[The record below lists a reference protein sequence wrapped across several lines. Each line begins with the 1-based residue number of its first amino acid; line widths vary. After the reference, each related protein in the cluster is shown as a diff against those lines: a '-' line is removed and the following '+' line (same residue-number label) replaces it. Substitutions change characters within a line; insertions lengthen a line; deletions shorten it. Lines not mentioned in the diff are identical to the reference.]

1 MASKADFTPEEWN
14 TIEFAP
20 LNTALFI
27 ALASPSGP
35 IGMVQEMFAAVS
47 SVVDIEKDSAA
58 GEILRAV
65 AADIRAR
72 KEKPDMPRFTSL
84 EEGRAHVSAQV
95 QEAIALLDARA
106 ADEAPAVKQWLYT
119 VAQKAASAA
128 REGGFLGIGGAAV
141 SDEEQAALAQLAG
154 WLGVAP

>member
-14 TIEFAP
+14 KIEFAP

-58 GEILRAV
+58 GEILNSI
-65 AADIRAR
+65 AADIKAR
-72 KEKPDMPRFTSL
+72 KEKPDLPRFSSL
-84 EEGRAHVSAQV
+84 EEGRAHVSGAV
-95 QEAIALLDARA
+95 RDAVALLDAKA
-106 ADEAPAVKQWLYT
+106 PDEAPAVKRWLYG
-119 VAQKAASAA
+119 VAEKAASAA
-128 REGGFLGIGGAAV
+128 REGGFLGIGGTAV
-141 SDEEQAALAQLAG
+141 SDQEQAALAELAG
-154 WLGVAP
+154 WLGVTP

>member
-1 MASKADFTPEEWN
+1 MASKADFTPEEWRQ
-14 TIEFAP
+14 IEFAP

-35 IGMVQEMFAAVS
+35 IGMVKEMYAAVS
-47 SVVDIEKDSAA
+47 SIVSIEKEGGA

-72 KEKPDMPRFTSL
+72 KEQPDLPRFSSL
-84 EEGRAHVSAQV
+84 EEGRAHVSGAV
-95 QEAIALLDARA
+95 REAIALLDTKAP
-106 ADEAPAVKQWLYT
+106 DEAPAVKRWLYT

-128 REGGFLGIGGAAV
+128 REGGFLGIGGADV
-141 SDEEQAALAQLAG
+141 SPEEQAALAELAG
-154 WLGVAP
+154 WLGVTP